1 MILLEKILKP
11 DIIGASSSGL
21 CLMHC
26 AMTPFLFVVNLS
38 TAFCCNSKP
47 IWWQLINYLF
57 LALSFAAVFSVVKKS
72 TKTWLII
79 ALISS
84 WTLLLV
90 AILIETFEIVMIPE
104 VLNYIPAFCLIALHL
119 YNQKYCKCEDCC
131 SNWVCLKNNKRRK
144 DSSTRS

>member
-21 CLMHC
+21 CFMHC

-38 TAFCCNSKP
+38 TAFYCNSKP

-57 LALSFAAVFSVVKKS
+57 LALSFAAVLSVVKKS
-72 TKTWLII
+72 TKTWLVI

-84 WTLLLV
+84 WTLWLV

-119 YNQKYCKCEDCC
+119 YNQKYCKYEDYC
-131 SNWVCLKNNKRRK
+131 SN
-144 DSSTRS
+144 

>member
-21 CLMHC
+21 CLLHC
-26 AMTPFLFVVNLS
+26 ATTPFLFVVNLS
-38 TAFCCNSKP
+38 TASCCNSTP
-47 IWWQLINYLF
+47 VWWLLINYLF
-57 LALSFAAVFSVVKKS
+57 VALLFAAVFSVVKKS

-131 SNWVCLKNNKRRK
+131 SN
-144 DSSTRS
+144 

>member
-1 MILLEKILKP
+1 MHLLLLILYAMILLEKILKP
-11 DIIGASSSGL
+11 DIIGVSSIGL

-57 LALSFAAVFSVVKKS
+57 LALSFAAVLSVVKKS
-72 TKTWLII
+72 TKTWLMIV
-79 ALISS
+79 LISS
-84 WTLLLV
+84 WTLWLV

-131 SNWVCLKNNKRRK
+131 SN
-144 DSSTRS
+144 